1 MCAHLVATRC
11 SRACVRRCL
20 PPCFPAVFQFEPNV
34 GGPFVRKCRPTT
46 QFALSH
52 SLSQSLPP
60 MLESRFFVAQ
70 TYSGRGVVI
79 VHRGVSGPRL
89 FLPSFL
95 PPSLNLMTSSR
106 ALIHKES
113 RAAQSPPTGATH
125 TITAAR
131 TMGTMG
137 TTVVV
142 VVCHRRLHRMAV
154 EDREARRS
162 RGSVCRSVARLLGY
176 SGPKTDICLDGD
188 APSADAAAVAA
199 LLQML
204 LLGVATPPP
213 RNRRRPTAGIKI
225 FEPFLLHLTTAPAG
239 RGLPSL
245 PSPSL
250 RRRPRSSRLPR

>member
-20 PPCFPAVFQFEPNV
+20 PPCFPAVFRFEPNV

-95 PPSLNLMTSSR
+95 PSSLLELDDVLSSTHSQGEPSRTVSSNGSDTHYHGSADDGDDGDDGGR
-106 ALIHKES
+106 GRLP
-113 RAAQSPPTGATH
+113 PPT
-125 TITAAR
+125 AR
-131 TMGTMG
+131 NGSG
-137 TTVVV
+137 GSGSEAISRV
-142 VVCHRRLHRMAV
+142 RL
-154 EDREARRS
+154 
-162 RGSVCRSVARLLGY
+162 SVCRSATRLFG
-176 SGPKTDICLDGD
+176 T
-188 APSADAAAVAA
+188 
-199 LLQML
+199 
-204 LLGVATPPP
+204 
-213 RNRRRPTAGIKI
+213 
-225 FEPFLLHLTTAPAG
+225 
-239 RGLPSL
+239 
-245 PSPSL
+245 
-250 RRRPRSSRLPR
+250 